1 MDCQSRA
8 KELLDQQHV
17 ANLQQLL
24 GVQLHDIWEQYIE
37 SVKFNMYQIK
47 VLGAHHS
54 DPERLRLVVHS
65 LKGASANV
73 GAKKVYQISLEIEY
87 QLKNKIAM
95 SDWLK
100 EQLDQ
105 LEKVAVQ
112 TCDLLVDLIDNPS
125 DNPFKVA
132 HVGD

>member
-1 MDCQSRA
+1 MDFQSRA

-24 GVQLHDIWEQYIE
+24 GLQLHDIWEQYIE
-37 SVKFNMYQIK
+37 SVKLNMYQIK

-54 DPERLRLVVHS
+54 DPERLRMVVHS

-73 GAKKVYQISLEIEY
+73 GAKKVYQISLAIEY